1 MISHLH
7 LRTMTVTQPRWC
19 AVRAAAGRAA
29 DNGRLLG
36 CTASPGS
43 QSNQPQARLCRLR
56 LLYET
61 KNIAEGHC
69 KTKLKLRRQFQ
80 PSGSKNSTNRNK
92 MSQVATVVNSEL
104 TGAVIGAENANP
116 NAESPAL
123 LKAKVDS
130 AELLISENS
139 RSESSTPVKEIID
152 DQPIASDKTAGN
164 NTAACYPFHVFCVH
178 ECFEFILLTAQN
190 VEAVRL

>member
-1 MISHLH
+1 
-7 LRTMTVTQPRWC
+7 MTVTQPRWC

-29 DNGRLLG
+29 DNGRHLG
-36 CTASPGS
+36 CAASPGS
-43 QSNQPQARLCRLR
+43 QYNQLQARLCRLR

-61 KNIAEGHC
+61 KNTAEGHR

-80 PSGSKNSTNRNK
+80 PSGSKNSTNHNK

-104 TGAVIGAENANP
+104 AAAVVDAENANP

-130 AELLISENS
+130 AELPISENS
-139 RSESSTPVKEIID
+139 RSESSTPVKEILD
-152 DQPIASDKTAGN
+152 DQPVAADKTVGN
-164 NTAACYPFHVFCVH
+164 KTDGFIVATVPFMYSACVNDSNSFF
-178 ECFEFILLTAQN
+178 
-190 VEAVRL
+190 

>member
-1 MISHLH
+1 
-7 LRTMTVTQPRWC
+7 MTVTQPRWC

-36 CTASPGS
+36 GAASPGS

-61 KNIAEGHC
+61 KIIGEGHC

-80 PSGSKNSTNRNK
+80 PSGSKNSTNHNK

-130 AELLISENS
+130 AELQISENS
-139 RSESSTPVKEIID
+139 RSESNTPVKEILD
-152 DQPIASDKTAGN
+152 DQPVASDKTAGN
-164 NTAACYPFHVFCVH
+164 DTAFCYPFHVFCVH
-178 ECFEFILLTAQN
+178 E
-190 VEAVRL
+190 